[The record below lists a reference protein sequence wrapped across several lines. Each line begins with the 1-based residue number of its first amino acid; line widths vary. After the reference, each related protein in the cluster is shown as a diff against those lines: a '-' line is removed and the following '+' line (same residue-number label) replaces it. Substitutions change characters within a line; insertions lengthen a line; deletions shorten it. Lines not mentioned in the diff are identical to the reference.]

1 MNLLR
6 ITRYS
11 IYLLTTFAAV
21 LTLLTACNGTQ
32 TEQTYN
38 EKADSLMNEAYLRH
52 DYDSVLLLADQFET
66 NHEMTP
72 MKLYYWRGYAY
83 SRQKKVRLAEKQWRK
98 AFEISIDTDEDIDY
112 YAKCANRLSGLLLVK
127 GDHDAIMKDIVPAM
141 QRLKEVKKDNS
152 TDFAFMQVAV
162 GSCQLQLGNPKD
174 AADDFE
180 EAYTKYLDIIRKD
193 PSTSNFT
200 SAIVGVINMTE
211 QNLAIRYY
219 LEARY
224 WTEHFA
230 ELLKQYM
237 QLPSPDKVFLDKQ
250 LGRLNLYRATAL
262 QGLGHEAEAKAAY
275 NRALKT
281 NYAKTV
287 EGQYEAISYL
297 MTAQRWQE
305 AARSFE
311 RLDELNQRYE
321 RTLSLE
327 YLHNIL
333 IPKYQA
339 NINAGKTDSALAVGS
354 KIYQELDS
362 AIVRMQR
369 DDAAELATL
378 YNTQQKEMELAEQK
392 AIMENHRFWNLVVI
406 FIIVSIL
413 FSVIYFL
420 RNQSAKRLEKAYK
433 KLEEANER
441 TKEAS
446 RMKTSFI
453 QQISHEIR
461 TPLNILSGFTQVIT
475 TPGMELDEETRKD
488 VNQKII
494 ENTNR
499 ITGLVNKMLELSDA
513 NSKTVLERNDNVPAI
528 QIVAQAMDNF
538 NDTTKYKFPIDLQL
552 GDGTDSIMVLTNE
565 QAATRALVLLLDNA
579 EKFTKEG
586 KVTLKTEQKDNMLYF
601 IVEDTGIGVP
611 ADKAE
616 YIFEEFVQLDDYYEG
631 TGIGL
636 TVARSICQRLGGN
649 IVLDTSYTDG
659 ARFILTLPL
668 NDLAC

>member
-1 MNLLR
+1 MN
-6 ITRYS
+6 
-11 IYLLTTFAAV
+11 AAY
-21 LTLLTACNGTQ
+21 Q
-32 TEQTYN
+32 Q
-38 EKADSLMNEAYLRH
+38 H
-52 DYDSVLLLADQFET
+52 DYDQVLLLADQFEASKD
-66 NHEMTP
+66 MSP
-72 MKLYYWRGYAY
+72 MKTCYWRGYAY

-98 AFEISIDTDEDIDY
+98 AFEISINTEEDMDY

-141 QRLKEVKKDNS
+141 QRLKEAKKDNS

-180 EAYTKYLDIIRKD
+180 DAYTKYLDIIRKD
-193 PSTSNFT
+193 PSISNFT

-211 QNLAIRYY
+211 QNLAVRDYP
-219 LEARY
+219 EARD

-250 LGRLNLYRATAL
+250 LGRLNLYRATSL
-262 QGLGHEAEAKAAY
+262 QGLGHKAEAKAAY

-281 NYAKTV
+281 NYAKTA

-305 AARSFE
+305 ATRCFE

-327 YLHNIL
+327 YLHNFL

-339 NINAGKTDSALAVGS
+339 NINAGKTDSALAVGR

-413 FSVIYFL
+413 FSVIFFL

-441 TKEAS
+441 TKESS

-475 TPGMELDEETRKD
+475 TPGMTLDEETQKD
-488 VNQKII
+488 ISQKIM

-528 QIVAQAMDNF
+528 QIVAQA
-538 NDTTKYKFPIDLQL
+538 IDRK
-552 GDGTDSIMVLTNE
+552 SV
-565 QAATRALVLLLDNA
+565 V
-579 EKFTKEG
+579 
-586 KVTLKTEQKDNMLYF
+586 
-601 IVEDTGIGVP
+601 
-611 ADKAE
+611 
-616 YIFEEFVQLDDYYEG
+616 
-631 TGIGL
+631 
-636 TVARSICQRLGGN
+636 
-649 IVLDTSYTDG
+649 
-659 ARFILTLPL
+659 
-668 NDLAC
+668 

>member
-1 MNLLR
+1 MN
-6 ITRYS
+6 
-11 IYLLTTFAAV
+11 AAY
-21 LTLLTACNGTQ
+21 Q
-32 TEQTYN
+32 Q
-38 EKADSLMNEAYLRH
+38 H
-52 DYDSVLLLADQFET
+52 DYDQVLLLADQFEASKD
-66 NHEMTP
+66 MSP
-72 MKLYYWRGYAY
+72 MKTCYWRGYAY

-98 AFEISIDTDEDIDY
+98 AFEISINTEEDMDY

-141 QRLKEVKKDNS
+141 QRLKEAKKDNS

-180 EAYTKYLDIIRKD
+180 DAYTKYLDIIRKD
-193 PSTSNFT
+193 PSISNFT

-211 QNLAIRYY
+211 QNLAVRDYP
-219 LEARY
+219 EARD

-250 LGRLNLYRATAL
+250 LGRLNLYRATSL
-262 QGLGHEAEAKAAY
+262 QGLGHKAEAKAAY

-281 NYAKTV
+281 NYAKTA

-305 AARSFE
+305 ATRCFE

-327 YLHNIL
+327 YLHNFL

-339 NINAGKTDSALAVGS
+339 NINAGKTDSALAVGR

-413 FSVIYFL
+413 FSVIFFL

-441 TKEAS
+441 TKESS

-475 TPGMELDEETRKD
+475 TPGMTLDEETQKD
-488 VNQKII
+488 ISQKIM

-552 GDGTDSIMVLTNE
+552 GEGTESIMVLTNE

-659 ARFILTLPL
+659 ARFIMTLPL

>member
-1 MNLLR
+1 MN
-6 ITRYS
+6 
-11 IYLLTTFAAV
+11 AAY
-21 LTLLTACNGTQ
+21 Q
-32 TEQTYN
+32 Q
-38 EKADSLMNEAYLRH
+38 R
-52 DYDSVLLLADQFET
+52 DYDQVLLLADQFEASKD
-66 NHEMTP
+66 MSP
-72 MKLYYWRGYAY
+72 MKICYWRGYAY
-83 SRQKKVRLAEKQWRK
+83 SRQKKIRLAEKHWTK
-98 AFEISIDTDEDIDY
+98 ALKHVIETDEDMDY

-127 GDHDAIMKDIVPAM
+127 GDYETTMRKTIPAM
-141 QRLKEVKKDNS
+141 ERLIKAKKEKS
-152 TDFAFMQVAV
+152 TDFAFMQVTV
-162 GSCQLQLGNPKD
+162 GCCQLKLGNPKD
-174 AADDFE
+174 AADVFE
-180 EAYTKYLDIIRKD
+180 QAYKKYLDIIEKE
-193 PSTSNFT
+193 PNITNFT
-200 SAIVGVINMTE
+200 SAIVGVITITE
-211 QNLAIRYY
+211 QNLSVKNYH
-219 LEARY
+219 EANK
-224 WTEHFA
+224 WTDHFA
-230 ELLKQYM
+230 ELVKQYM
-237 QLPSPDKVFLDKQ
+237 TLPSPDKVFLDKQ
-250 LGRLNLYRATAL
+250 IGRINFYRATVL
-262 QGLGHEAEAKAAY
+262 EGLGHHAEARIAY
-275 NRALKT
+275 NKARRT
-281 NYAKTV
+281 NYSKTA
-287 EGQYEAISYL
+287 EGQYEAINYL
-297 MTAQRWQE
+297 MEAHRWSE
-305 AARSFE
+305 ASRNFE
-311 RLDELNQRYE
+311 VLDKIDRRYE
-321 RTLSLE
+321 RTLSLD
-327 YLHNIL
+327 YIHHFLL
-333 IPKYQA
+333 PKYHA
-339 NINAGKTDSALAVGS
+339 NINAGKIDSALAVGT
-354 KIYQELDS
+354 KIYEELDS

-413 FSVIYFL
+413 FSVIFFL

-441 TKEAS
+441 TKESS

-475 TPGMELDEETRKD
+475 TPGMTLDEETQKD
-488 VNQKII
+488 ISQKIM

-552 GDGTDSIMVLTNE
+552 GEGTESIMVLTNE

-586 KVTLKTEQKDNMLYF
+586 KVTLKTEQKDNMLHF

-659 ARFILTLPL
+659 ARFIMTLPL